1 MRNNPFPLS
10 NLIPFLPYLYF
21 ISYPVILFFNQSNND
36 PSNSYLLLLPAIPFV
51 IQLIRP
57 FKYVDLLLGI
67 ITFTLSCYMVLAY
80 LADLS
85 KITSY
90 NTRTISFIIGGLL
103 FLAISFAMS
112 VLLFRNERRRQSA
125 RLTA

>member
-10 NLIPFLPYLYF
+10 NLVPFLPYLYF
-21 ISYPVILFFNQSNND
+21 ISYPVIMFLNQLNND

-67 ITFTLSCYMVLAY
+67 ITFALSCYMVLAY
-80 LADLS
+80 LADLF
-85 KITSY
+85 KITTY
-90 NTRTISFIIGGLL
+90 NTRALSFIIGGIL
-103 FLAISFAMS
+103 FLAISFTMS

-125 RLTA
+125 RAAA